1 MEALIV
7 DLPRFVKDAS
17 PSAMDSI
24 FELIAERINI
34 AAAYQR
40 FCGTKLRSEGLSEYA
55 QFKYQLMYDWA
66 CAEMNS
72 AHHTAQR
79 ICELTGKTLRLHH
92 DWASRRWGLEV
103 SQ

>member
-7 DLPRFVKDAS
+7 DLPRFVTNAS

-24 FELIAERINI
+24 FDAIADRINI

-40 FCGTKLRSEGLSEYA
+40 FCTTMLRSEGLSEFA
-55 QFKYQLMYDWA
+55 LFKYQLMYDWS
-66 CAEMNS
+66 CAEMDS

-79 ICELTGKTLRLHH
+79 ICELTGKTLRLRH
-92 DWASRRWGLEV
+92 DWLAQRWCLEV
-103 SQ
+103 RG